1 MSTTGLRAF
10 HAVAQAGSFTKAA
23 RALRL
28 SQPTLSAQ
36 VRALELANG
45 VQVFDRR
52 GRAIALTPLGQSLLA
67 VTTRLCA
74 AADVAAALLSGS
86 RELTRGH
93 LRVAA
98 DNAAHVM
105 PLLARLKRRHAGL
118 TFSLEIGNSS
128 EVLQRLLDCS
138 VDVAVAAKRTSDPK
152 IHSVRLRADRLVAFA
167 PNGHPW
173 ARRREVALREFE
185 GQDVVIR
192 ERGSITREVFEGRL
206 AECEVRPGALF
217 EVQTREAVREAVA
230 AGFGVG
236 VVFDSEISSDAG
248 FAKLALTGADFAV
261 AEYVVCL
268 EERRR
273 VPLVRSF
280 LDLLADGSRPT

>member
-1 MSTTGLRAF
+1 MF
-10 HAVAQAGSFTKAA
+10 
-23 RALRL
+23 
-28 SQPTLSAQ
+28 
-36 VRALELANG
+36 
-45 VQVFDRR
+45 
-52 GRAIALTPLGQSLLA
+52 
-67 VTTRLCA
+67 
-74 AADVAAALLSGS
+74 SGS
-86 RELTRGH
+86 RVLTRGH

-167 PNGHPW
+167 PDGHPW
-173 ARRREVALREFE
+173 ARRREVALREFA

-206 AECEVRPGALF
+206 AENEVRPGALF

-236 VVFDSEISSDAG
+236 VVFDSEIASDAG
-248 FAKLALTGADFAV
+248 FAKLALVGADFAV

-273 VPLVRSF
+273 MPLVRSF
-280 LDLLADGSRPT
+280 LDLLPEGSRQT

>member
-1 MSTTGLRAF
+1 MTVTGLRAF

-45 VQVFDRR
+45 AQVFDRR
-52 GRAIALTPLGQSLLA
+52 GRTIALTPLGQSLLA
-67 VTTRLCA
+67 VTTRLFA
-74 AADVAAALLSGS
+74 AEDEAAALLSGS
-86 RELTRGH
+86 RVLTRGH

-167 PNGHPW
+167 PDGHPW
-173 ARRREVALREFE
+173 ARRREVALREFA

-206 AECEVRPGALF
+206 AENEVRPGALF

-236 VVFDSEISSDAG
+236 VVFDSEIASDAG
-248 FAKLALTGADFAV
+248 FAKLALVGADFAV

-273 VPLVRSF
+273 MPLVRSF
-280 LDLLADGSRPT
+280 LDLLPEGSRQT

>member
-1 MSTTGLRAF
+1 MSITGLRAF
-10 HAVAQAGSFTKAA
+10 HAVAQAGGFTKAA

-36 VRALELANG
+36 VRALELTNG
-45 VQVFDRR
+45 AQVFDRR

-67 VTTRLCA
+67 VTTRLFA
-74 AADVAAALLSGS
+74 AEDEAAALLSGS
-86 RELTRGH
+86 RVLARGH

-118 TFSLEIGNSS
+118 TFSLEIGNSA
-128 EVLQRLLDCS
+128 EVLRRLIDCA
-138 VDVAVAAKRTSDPK
+138 VDVAVAAARTSDPK
-152 IHSVRLRADRLVAFA
+152 LHSVRLRDDRLVAFA
-167 PNGHPW
+167 PAGHPW
-173 ARRREVALREFE
+173 ARRREVGLSEFA

-206 AECEVRPGALF
+206 AEGEVRPGALF

-236 VVFDSEISSDAG
+236 VVFDSEIAADAG
-248 FAKLALTGADFAV
+248 FAKLALTGADFSV

-273 VPLVRSF
+273 MPLVRSL
-280 LDLLADGSRPT
+280 LDLLAEGRRT

>member
-1 MSTTGLRAF
+1 MTMTGLRAF
-10 HAVAQAGSFTKAA
+10 HAVALAGSFTKAA

-36 VRALELANG
+36 VRALELGSG
-45 VQVFDRR
+45 VQLFDRR
-52 GRAIALTPLGQSLLA
+52 GRAIALTPLGQSLLE
-67 VTTRLCA
+67 VTTRLFA
-74 AADVAAALLSGS
+74 AEDEAAALLSGA
-86 RELTRGH
+86 RALTRGH

-128 EVLQRLLDCS
+128 EVLRRLLDCS
-138 VDVAVAAKRTSDPK
+138 VDVAVAAQRTSDPK
-152 IHSVRLRADRLVAFA
+152 IHSVGLRADRLVAFA
-167 PNGHPW
+167 PIGHPW
-173 ARRREVALREFE
+173 ARRSEVAVSEFA

-206 AECEVRPGALF
+206 AESEVRPGALF

-236 VVFDSEISSDAG
+236 VVFDSEIAADAG
-248 FAKLALTGADFAV
+248 FAKLALTGADFSV

-280 LDLLADGSRPT
+280 LDLVGEGGRA